1 VNATERAKLAATTP
15 VMVGAPALAKKVTV
29 VALEATELNVASA
42 DFVAVKIQVP
52 AAVALRFEPDTEQPE
67 PVPLDTV

>member
-15 VMVGAPALAKKVTV
+15 VIVGAPAVAKKVTV
-29 VALEATELNVASA
+29 VALEATELKVASA
-42 DFVAVKIQVP
+42 AFVAVKIQVP